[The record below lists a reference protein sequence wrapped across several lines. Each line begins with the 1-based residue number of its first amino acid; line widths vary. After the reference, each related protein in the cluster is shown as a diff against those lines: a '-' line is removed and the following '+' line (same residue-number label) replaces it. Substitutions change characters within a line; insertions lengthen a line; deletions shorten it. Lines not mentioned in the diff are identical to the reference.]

1 MNNLRK
7 KPKSNLSTLAK
18 VGSLSLVATGKS
30 NAEVIALN
38 LSNLG
43 SNNQNI
49 TGNNAGISYG
59 QKTINNVLGGTS
71 GNWQVWNNTRY
82 KGIGTD
88 SPSSSMSFFV
98 TSATTPATPAS
109 PRRFSLNATIGST
122 TTSKIL
128 SSNFHIS
135 LFFDAGYL
143 SPNFSSPNNYL
154 GFYDSNVNK
163 YGWLQATWN
172 GSTNSFTFVAGA
184 YENTP
189 GVSIRAG
196 AVPVPEPGTLTLGSL
211 ALLVSGGAAVRRYR
225 KQRQSKSANSTDATN
240 PVTPVA

>member
-1 MNNLRK
+1 MSYLRK
-7 KPKSNLSTLAK
+7 KTKSNLSTLAK
-18 VGSLSLVATGKS
+18 IGSLSLVATGKT

-38 LSNLG
+38 LSSLG

-49 TGNNAGISYG
+49 TGSNAGISNSV
-59 QKTINNVLGGTS
+59 KTVNNVLGGTS
-71 GNWQVWNNTRY
+71 GNWWVWNNSVY
-82 KGIGTD
+82 KGIGAD
-88 SPSSSMSFFV
+88 SASSSMSFFV
-98 TSATTPATPAS
+98 TSATNNAT
-109 PRRFSLNATIGST
+109 PRRFVKDATIGFS

-128 SSNFHIS
+128 SSNFHRS
-135 LFFDAGYL
+135 LFYEAGYTP
-143 SPNFSSPNNYL
+143 SQAFSSPNNYL

-172 GSTNSFTFVAGA
+172 GGTKTFTFVAGA

-189 GVSIRAG
+189 GASILAG

-211 ALLVSGGAAVRRYR
+211 ALLAGGGAAVRRYR
-225 KQRQSKSANSTDATN
+225 KQRQSPSASTTNATD

>member
-1 MNNLRK
+1 MKLLRRNQT
-7 KPKSNLSTLAK
+7 PKLSTLAK
-18 VGSLSLVATGKS
+18 IGSLSLVATGKT

-38 LSNLG
+38 LSSLG

-49 TGNNAGISYG
+49 TGSNAGISYG
-59 QKTINNVLGGTS
+59 RKTVNNVLGGTS
-71 GNWQVWNNTRY
+71 GNWWVWNNSVY
-82 KGIGTD
+82 KGIGAD
-88 SPSSSMSFFV
+88 STSSSMSFFV
-98 TSATTPATPAS
+98 TSATNNAT
-109 PRRFSLNATIGST
+109 PRRFVKDETIGSS

-128 SSNFHIS
+128 SSNFHRS
-135 LFFDAGYL
+135 LFYDAGAL
-143 SPNFSSPNNYL
+143 SPNFSSTNNYL

-172 GSTNSFTFVAGA
+172 GTSFTFVAGA

-196 AVPVPEPGTLTLGSL
+196 AVPVPEPGTLALGSL
-211 ALLVSGGAAVRRYR
+211 ALLAGGGAAVRRYR
-225 KQRQSKSANSTDATN
+225 KERQEQFATNTDATA

>member
-7 KPKSNLSTLAK
+7 KTKSNLSTLAK
-18 VGSLSLVATGKS
+18 IGSLSLVATGKT

-49 TGNNAGISYG
+49 TGSNAGISYG
-59 QKTINNVLGGTS
+59 RKTVNNVLGGTS
-71 GNWQVWNNTRY
+71 GNWQVWNNTDY
-82 KGIGTD
+82 KGIGADTI
-88 SPSSSMSFFV
+88 SSTMKFFV
-98 TSATTPATPAS
+98 NSAANAS
-109 PRRFSLNATIGST
+109 PKRFNYYSVIGST
-122 TTSKIL
+122 SGTL
-128 SSNFHIS
+128 SSNFNFS
-135 LFFDAGYL
+135 LFFNAEAL
-143 SPNFSSPNNYL
+143 SQNFSSTNNYL
-154 GFYDSNVNK
+154 GFYDSSVNK

-172 GSTNSFTFVAGA
+172 GGTKTFTFVAGA

-211 ALLVSGGAAVRRYR
+211 ALLAGGGAAVRRYR
-225 KQRQSKSANSTDATN
+225 KQRQSQSASTTNATD

>member
-1 MNNLRK
+1 MKWLRRNQTSK
-7 KPKSNLSTLAK
+7 LSTLASI
-18 VGSLSLVATGKS
+18 GSLSLVATGKT

-38 LSNLG
+38 LSSLG

-49 TGNNAGISYG
+49 TGSNAGISYG
-59 QKTINNVLGGTS
+59 QKTINNILGGSS
-71 GNWQVWNNTRY
+71 GNWQVWNNNVY
-82 KGIGTD
+82 KGIGAD
-88 SPSSSMSFFV
+88 STGSSMGFFV
-98 TSATTPATPAS
+98 TSATTSAT

-128 SSNFHIS
+128 SSNFHRS
-135 LFFDAGYL
+135 LFYEAGITP
-143 SPNFSSPNNYL
+143 SQPFSSPNNYL

-172 GSTNSFTFVAGA
+172 GTSFTFVAGA

-196 AVPVPEPGTLTLGSL
+196 ALPVPEPGTLTLGSL
-211 ALLVSGGAAVRRYR
+211 ALLAGGGAAIRRYR
-225 KQRQSKSANSTDATN
+225 KQRQAQTNLPPEPSKADPLA
-240 PVTPVA
+240 

>member
-7 KPKSNLSTLAK
+7 KTKSNLSTLAK
-18 VGSLSLVATGKS
+18 IGSLSLVATGKT

-49 TGNNAGISYG
+49 TGSNAGISYG
-59 QKTINNVLGGTS
+59 RKTVNNVLGGTS
-71 GNWQVWNNTRY
+71 GNWQVWNNTDY
-82 KGIGTD
+82 KGIGAD
-88 SPSSSMSFFV
+88 STSSSMSFFV
-98 TSATTPATPAS
+98 TTTNNAT
-109 PRRFSLNATIGST
+109 PRRFVKDATIGFS

-128 SSNFHIS
+128 SSNFHRS
-135 LFFDAGYL
+135 LFYDAGAL
-143 SPNFSSPNNYL
+143 SQNFSSPNNYL
-154 GFYDSNVNK
+154 GFYDSSVNK

-172 GSTNSFTFVAGA
+172 GDTKTFTFVAGA

-189 GVSIRAG
+189 GASILAG

-211 ALLVSGGAAVRRYR
+211 ALLAGGGAAVRRYP
-225 KQRQSKSANSTDATN
+225 KQRQSQSASTTNATD

>member
-7 KPKSNLSTLAK
+7 KTKSNLSTLAK
-18 VGSLSLVATGKS
+18 IGSLSLVATGKT

-49 TGNNAGISYG
+49 TGSNAGISYG
-59 QKTINNVLGGTS
+59 RKTVNNVLGGTS
-71 GNWQVWNNTRY
+71 GNWWVWNNSVY
-82 KGIGTD
+82 KGIGAD
-88 SPSSSMSFFV
+88 STSSSMSFFV
-98 TSATTPATPAS
+98 TTTNNAT
-109 PRRFSLNATIGST
+109 PRRFVKDATIGFS

-128 SSNFHIS
+128 SSNFHRS
-135 LFFDAGYL
+135 LFYEAGYT
-143 SPNFSSPNNYL
+143 SSQAFSSPNNYL

-172 GSTNSFTFVAGA
+172 GTSFTFVAGA

-211 ALLVSGGAAVRRYR
+211 ALLAGGGAAVRRYR
-225 KQRQSKSANSTDATN
+225 KQRQNQSTATADATD
-240 PVTPVA
+240 PVTPIA